1 MRYDKRQK
9 ESEKMIE
16 LEENTRKLQE
26 IKEKTQEIGES
37 LWHR

>member
-37 LWHR
+37 L